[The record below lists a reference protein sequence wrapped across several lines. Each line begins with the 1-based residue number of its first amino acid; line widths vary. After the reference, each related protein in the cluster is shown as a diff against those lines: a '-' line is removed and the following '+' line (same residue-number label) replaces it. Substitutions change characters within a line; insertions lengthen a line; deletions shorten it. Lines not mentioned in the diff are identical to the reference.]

1 MEKER
6 VRKFKNR
13 QKRLAKKLAK
23 ALGYELESVTY
34 EEYLPGA
41 RKDEV
46 TGKIT
51 LKEKSQIRIPG
62 SKIRDIPLEKTKRK
76 QRIRVI
82 IKFKHDLGEE
92 DIKIINS
99 ILKRQ
104 YFPFYPIYANAISY
118 SVNPDSI

>member
-23 ALGYELESVTY
+23 ALGYELDSVTY

-41 RKDEV
+41 SKNPV

-51 LKEKSQIRIPG
+51 LEEKSQIRIPG
-62 SKIRDIPLEKTKRK
+62 SKIKPLTKKKQK

-82 IKFKHDLGEE
+82 IKFKEDLVEE

-104 YFPFYPIYANAISY
+104 YFPFYPIFTNAISY